1 MASKRLWV
9 EAALPAQTPLRQ
21 RAGPPTLRGQPP
33 VAENASKENLLPA
46 SRPLLG
52 SVPSPPGQLH
62 PRADKG
68 KACPGPHLEQH
79 CKAIPSSE

>member
-9 EAALPAQTPLRQ
+9 EAALLAQTPLTQ
-21 RAGPPTLRGQPP
+21 RACPPPTLRGQPP
-33 VAENASKENLLPA
+33 VAENASEENLPP
-46 SRPLLG
+46 SI
-52 SVPSPPGQLH
+52 PSPPGQLH